1 MADNDAASREFDPA
15 GLLET
20 LYRHGVRYVVI
31 GGIAAGV
38 QGAVWAT
45 TDLDICYAQTPD
57 DLQRLAAAL
66 AGLEARPIGLDPGL
80 LVELDARALLRG
92 DIWTLDTR
100 LGRLDIMREAVI
112 GMDYAYLVARARTIR
127 GERSDY
133 LVASLDDLVAMKRA
147 AARPK
152 DVAHIEL
159 LQIARDELRRRAGS
173 D

>member
-1 MADNDAASREFDPA
+1 VADNDAAPREFDPA

-20 LYRHGVRYVVI
+20 LYGHGVRYVVI

-45 TDLDICYAQTPD
+45 TDLDICYARTPD

-66 AGLEARPIGLDPGL
+66 AGLEARPIGLDPGMR
-80 LVELDARALLRG
+80 VKLDARALLRA